1 MGPDGEE
8 LRMLVTKEAVR
19 VTEAMILGSL
29 MDTYSSLPDF
39 MKPLVTNGSPAGF
52 LLLSDAERQS
62 MLELREQV
70 LRIWGLLRSSNNFDP
85 SLLQPI
91 LQVKKFT

>member
-1 MGPDGEE
+1 
-8 LRMLVTKEAVR
+8 MLVTKEAVR